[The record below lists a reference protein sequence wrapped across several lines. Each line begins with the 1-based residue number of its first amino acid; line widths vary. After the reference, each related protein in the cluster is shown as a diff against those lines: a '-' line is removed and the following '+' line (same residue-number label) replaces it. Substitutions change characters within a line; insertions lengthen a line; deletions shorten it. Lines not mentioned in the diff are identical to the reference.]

1 MPKCIGTQFSFHFL
15 VITLKRISVIPIN
28 AMSNK
33 SMKYRLLRYVNMSD
47 DLTGVVYAYQYVI
60 QNVVVQ

>member
-1 MPKCIGTQFSFHFL
+1 
-15 VITLKRISVIPIN
+15 
-28 AMSNK
+28 MSNK
-33 SMKYRLLRYVNMSD
+33 NMKYRLLRYVNMSA

>member
-1 MPKCIGTQFSFHFL
+1 MGTQFSFHFL
-15 VITLKRISVIPIN
+15 VITLKRINVIPIN

-47 DLTGVVYAYQYVI
+47 DLTEVVFGYQYVF
-60 QNVVVQ
+60 QNVDVQ

>member
-1 MPKCIGTQFSFHFL
+1 MGTQFSFHFL
-15 VITLKRISVIPIN
+15 VITLKRINVIPIKD
-28 AMSNK
+28 MSNK
-33 SMKYRLLRYVNMSD
+33 SMKYRLLRYVNMSA

>member
-1 MPKCIGTQFSFHFL
+1 
-15 VITLKRISVIPIN
+15 
-28 AMSNK
+28 MSNK
-33 SMKYRLLRYVNMSD
+33 SIKFRLLRYVNMSD

>member
-1 MPKCIGTQFSFHFL
+1 MGTQFSFHFL
-15 VITLKRISVIPIN
+15 VITLKRINVIPIN

-33 SMKYRLLRYVNMSD
+33 SMKYRLLRYANMSD
-47 DLTGVVYAYQYVI
+47 DLTGVVYGYQYVF